1 MYSLLIWITNVNFC
15 RGPSETHDRGVGIIL
30 VHFSLLS
37 SEESENDNADYS
49 EEDWNQMGINQ
60 DVYLHDLSQ
69 FVINVSHWNF
79 SDWDRMVFQTDQTED
94 IFVSSLHRYKVN
106 KDWQL
111 HEGFCESSYHI
122 RSIDSDELKSSMEE
136 WYPTVSYCRQLCG
149 WLSNL
154 DQDAQLALLQSLR
167 NAESGFYWWA

>member
-1 MYSLLIWITNVNFC
+1 MLIFAEALQKHTTEVLGSFWFIFHFFPVRRVKMTMRITQKKIEIRWELIRMSTYMIFLSLLLMW
-15 RGPSETHDRGVGIIL
+15 
-30 VHFSLLS
+30 
-37 SEESENDNADYS
+37 A
-49 EEDWNQMGINQ
+49 
-60 DVYLHDLSQ
+60 
-69 FVINVSHWNF
+69 
-79 SDWDRMVFQTDQTED
+79 TEIFLTGTEWFFKLIRQD

-122 RSIDSDELKSSMEE
+122 QSIDSDELKSSMEE
-136 WYPTVSYCRQLCG
+136 WYPTVPTVSYCRQLCG

-167 NAESGFYWWA
+167 NAESGFYWWG